1 MKIKLHYILLFALG
15 TAVLSCKKD
24 NYDPPSSMLSGRIM
38 YKGEPI
44 GVEYNQVPFEIYQP
58 GFGKIG
64 PINGTFTQ
72 EGTYSV
78 LLFDGNYKFVV
89 RNGQGPFIW
98 KQTAANTPDTVAINL
113 QGSQTKDFEVEPY
126 YMIRN
131 PQFSLAGGKVSGTA
145 KIDKIITDARAK
157 DIERV
162 SLYINKTQF
171 VSGVDNIG
179 ARNLAGSD
187 ITDPNNVRLEV
198 TVPAIVPKQN
208 YVFARIGVKIK
219 GVEDLI
225 FSPVVKVQL

>member
-1 MKIKLHYILLFALG
+1 MKIKLHYILIVSLG

-24 NYDPPSSMLSGRIM
+24 NYDPPSTLLNGKIM
-38 YKGEPI
+38 YKGEAI

-58 GFGKIG
+58 GFGKVG
-64 PINGTFTQ
+64 PINGTFTP

-98 KQTAANTPDTVAINL
+98 KQTVANTPDTVAISLKGN
-113 QGSQTKDFEVEPY
+113 QTLDFEVEPY

-131 PQFSLAGGKVSGTA
+131 PQFTFSNSKVSGTA
-145 KIDKIITDARAK
+145 KIEKIISDTRAK

-179 ARNLAGSD
+179 SNNLAGSA

-198 TVPAIVPKQN
+198 TVPAIVPSQN
-208 YVFARIGVKIK
+208 YVFARIGLKIR

-225 FSPVVKVQL
+225 FSPTVKVSL